1 MSRKDCV
8 SNRNTKI
15 ILTYLRNILGDL
27 GNLLDGVDYPVDRY
41 PDAESYYLNE
51 DEWDTLENYRTIYH
65 RAKELVGDP
74 NFFFNCG
81 ASSARYQSWGSLKYF
96 KRILAGPTM
105 VYERVPTLNKNFNDT
120 KEFDIIVKP
129 HEENG
134 RIKATYR
141 IKFHED
147 IDPHSDYCSDP
158 HIRGIVASAPEVWGL
173 DRAAVTQPLVEY
185 DPLILLNREFDRFNL
200 DARIMSGKLLITDPQ
215 SREPKTI
222 GREVFLVPETRPDKY
237 ADPSEEVFLGKY
249 SETGDGPKAVM
260 LTEDVVLDGEE
271 VAKKGTLFK
280 APYFIINVEC
290 DVLTLRQKAPYFLR
304 FGMTKKELSDGLMHS
319 FTQTRIAVK
328 VRNEALEQLQKY
340 ATNLE
345 GMVEQ
350 RTRELRETQTQLIE
364 VEKRTLEHRITGGFA
379 HEMRNALAGAQLECK
394 TTLNYKDQGKPSAE
408 ILKDSATSLL
418 KNISLIHE
426 KYSVPREEIAT
437 LVLPEL
443 KTIAEIGDHLSGV
456 HSGVSS
462 DLNRGLSI
470 TTQIRDYAR
479 MSEMKPGDQSIEVV
493 QMLLGFGDRYRQDFG
508 RIGITYSVE
517 GIENAVVKADETH
530 INSIFSNLILNAKD
544 ALEEQGAEG
553 KAISVRVQRVD
564 EVEASRLKIAVEDNG
579 PGIPEENLNEVF
591 EPFFSTKPTSGTG
604 LGLGIV
610 KRLVQLYG
618 GEIEVESEVGEG
630 TRFSVTLPYCI

>member
-15 ILTYLRNILGDL
+15 VLTYLRSILGDL
-27 GNLLDGVDYPVDRY
+27 GNLLEGIDYPLDRY

-65 RAKELVGDP
+65 KAKELVGDP

-81 ASSARYQSWGSLKYF
+81 ASSASYQSWGSFKYF
-96 KRILAGPTM
+96 KRIMAGPKAL
-105 VYERVPTLNKNFNDT
+105 YERVPTFNRNFNDT

-134 RIKATYR
+134 RIKTTYR

-215 SREPKTI
+215 SREPKVI
-222 GREVFLVPETRPDKY
+222 GREVFLVPETRPNKY
-237 ADPSEEVFLGKY
+237 GDPSEEVFLGKY
-249 SETGDGPKAVM
+249 SETGEGPKAVM
-260 LTEDVVLDGEE
+260 LTKDIVLDGEE

-290 DVLTLRQKAPYFLR
+290 DVLTLRQKAPYLFR
-304 FGMTKKELSDGLMHS
+304 FGMTKKEVFDGLMHS

-328 VRNEALEQLQKY
+328 VRNEALEQIQKY
-340 ATNLE
+340 ATDLE

-350 RTRELRETQTQLIE
+350 RTKDLRETQTRLIE
-364 VEKRTLEHRITGGFA
+364 AEKRTLEHRITGGFA
-379 HEMRNALAGAQLECK
+379 HEMRNALAGAQLEFK
-394 TTLNYKDQGKPSAE
+394 TTLNYKDQGTSSAQ
-408 ILKDSATSLL
+408 ILKDSVTGLL

-426 KYSVPREEIAT
+426 KYKVPREEIAT

-443 KTIAEIGDHLSGV
+443 KIIAEIADHLSHV

-462 DLNRGLSI
+462 DLNRALSI
-470 TTQIRDYAR
+470 TTQIREYSR
-479 MSEMKPGDQSIEVV
+479 MSEFRPGDAEVDMV
-493 QMLLGFGDRYRQDFG
+493 AMLKGYGERYKQDFE
-508 RIGITYSVE
+508 RIGIKYSVSGLE
-517 GIENAVVKADETH
+517 KAIVKADDIH
-530 INSIFSNLILNAKD
+530 MNSIFSNLILNAKD
-544 ALEEQGAEG
+544 ALEESAYDRQKEIGITVDKDMAHEG
-553 KAISVRVQRVD
+553 FVVNVS
-564 EVEASRLKIAVEDNG
+564 DNG
-579 PGIPEENLNEVF
+579 PGISEENLNEIF
-591 EPFFSTKPTSGTG
+591 EPFYSTKPTTGTG
-604 LGLGIV
+604 LGLGVV
-610 KRLVQLYG
+610 KRLIRLYDG
-618 GEIEVESEVGEG
+618 RIDVKSKPG
-630 TRFSVTLPYCI
+630 TGTKFSVMLPYNV